1 MDEISV
7 IGIDLAKRSFQLCA
21 LDEKG
26 EVVWETRLR
35 RVQFIRFMEEKAP
48 RCLVG
53 IEACGGAHYWGRWL
67 TELRF
72 QVKLMAP
79 GAVKAFASSRHKNDA
94 RDAHAIAE
102 AATRPY
108 VRALAVK
115 TEAAQGLQ
123 ALVRVR
129 ARHVRQKVQALN
141 QLRAL
146 LHEFG
151 FVAPKGE
158 RALLKRYGEICGG
171 AAFLALPEGLQAAF
185 GQLHGECCHLMAQAE
200 CSKRAVEQAAGE
212 DEACGLIMSVP
223 HLGPVNAAGMVAAV
237 GDPDAFANG
246 RAFAAFLGLVPRQQ
260 ASGETSHLRA
270 ITKQGSRQL
279 RSTLVLAAQSLIT
292 WALKAEAK
300 GAPLD
305 QLRRLA
311 LRLMKSGKPRNVAV
325 TAIAARLAR
334 IAWAVLAAGQP
345 YRANFA

>member
-7 IGIDLAKRSFQLCA
+7 IAIDLAKRSFQLCA
-21 LDEKG
+21 LDRAGK
-26 EVVWETRLR
+26 VVWEKRFGR
-35 RVQFIRFMEEKAP
+35 AQFIGFMEAKAP

-53 IEACGGAHYWGRWL
+53 IEACGGAHYWARWL
-67 TELRF
+67 MGLGFE
-72 QVKLMAP
+72 VKVMAP
-79 GAVKAFASSRHKNDA
+79 RAVKAFASSRHKNDA

-102 AATRPY
+102 AASRPF

-129 ARHVRQKVQALN
+129 ARHVRQKVQGFN

-151 FVAPKGE
+151 FVAPRGE
-158 RALLKRYGEICGG
+158 AALLKRYGEI
-171 AAFLALPEGLQAAF
+171 ALTQAFQGLPEALREMF
-185 GQLHGECCHLMAQAE
+185 EHLHEECCHLMAQAE
-200 CSKRAVEQAAGE
+200 SSKQAVEAAAEE
-212 DEACGLIMSVP
+212 DETCRLIMSVP
-223 HLGPVNAAGMVAAV
+223 HLGPVNAAGLAAAV
-237 GDPDAFANG
+237 GDPKAFANG

-279 RSTLVLAAQSLIT
+279 RSTLVLAAQSLVT
-292 WALKAEAK
+292 WALRAEAR
-300 GAPLD
+300 GARID

-311 LRLMKSGKPRNVAV
+311 VRLMKSGKPRNVAV

-334 IAWAVLAAGQP
+334 IAWAVMAAQQP
-345 YRANFA
+345 YRARLA